1 MLNFAEHAP
10 FLPAHLIPT
19 SSSLRS
25 LCWRIWQMDT
35 QSYAALKD
43 IGQPV
48 VTEILLRDRFSLLQG
63 LWLL

>member
-1 MLNFAEHAP
+1 
-10 FLPAHLIPT
+10 
-19 SSSLRS
+19 
-25 LCWRIWQMDT
+25 MDT